1 MLPTL
6 YSIRNQGWLP
16 LFFNDILSDN
26 WLAPKLSATS
36 PAINVSEDE
45 NAYFVE
51 VAASGMTKEDF
62 EIVMTEDDDIVL
74 SVEKTLHDKKVQNDR
89 TFIRREFGYSKFV
102 KRLRLPD
109 NIDKENIFVKSYND
123 FINSNDKDKYSQ
135 YEYTSI
141 DERISKSAK
150 ISYLR
155 KVEIYDW
162 IIGTG
167 FNLDNLSLKIKEK
180 QKELEKDYD
189 EHMYVAII
197 IATSMT
203 FLFLISSMLV
213 SRLLQKKFLLHKKDL
228 EKQIIEN
235 KKQKETLIRAQE
247 VVHIGDWKLDLQ
259 TNEVFWSDEIIR
271 IFGFEKKDKNM
282 FGFELL
288 KKIMVP
294 EDISPL
300 EESINNCIN
309 KNVEH
314 KFIYRIKNVDFWV
327 LM

>member
-109 NIDKENIFVKSYND
+109 NIDKENI
-123 FINSNDKDKYSQ
+123 
-135 YEYTSI
+135 
-141 DERISKSAK
+141 SAK
-150 ISYLR
+150 MNNGILVIS
-155 KVEIYDW
+155 IP
-162 IIGTG
+162 
-167 FNLDNLSLKIKEK
+167 KIKEIK
-180 QKELEKDYD
+180 
-189 EHMYVAII
+189 
-197 IATSMT
+197 
-203 FLFLISSMLV
+203 
-213 SRLLQKKFLLHKKDL
+213 
-228 EKQIIEN
+228 
-235 KKQKETLIRAQE
+235 
-247 VVHIGDWKLDLQ
+247 
-259 TNEVFWSDEIIR
+259 
-271 IFGFEKKDKNM
+271 EKKAR
-282 FGFELL
+282 
-288 KKIMVP
+288 
-294 EDISPL
+294 
-300 EESINNCIN
+300 SIEI
-309 KNVEH
+309 E
-314 KFIYRIKNVDFWV
+314 
-327 LM
+327 